1 MTGNDTTVEKNKID
15 KKSSTLL
22 LHRFIDRNR
31 MNLAILLSF
40 VLQLIIVIFWYTPD
54 IKFDR
59 LERLI
64 DEVAFVDNVNIIEPT
79 PVESESDD
87 GELELT
93 DKKQKPIEKKEDPR
107 ISGAQDATFAGATS
121 PIDLKPGEK
130 PLYTEDARSAGIT
143 GTVTLEVII
152 AETGEVLRVRSVGK
166 KLGFGLEESAIK
178 TYKKKK
184 FSPSILNGKAITVK
198 VLVPIR
204 FTLN

>member
-1 MTGNDTTVEKNKID
+1 MTSNDVTVEKPELD
-15 KKSSTLL
+15 KKPFSFL

-31 MNLAILLSF
+31 MNLAVLLSF
-40 VLQLIIVIFWYTPD
+40 ILQLIVVIFWYTPD
-54 IKFDR
+54 IQFNR

-64 DEVAFVDNVNIIEPT
+64 DEVAFVDNVSIVETT
-79 PVESESDD
+79 PVESEADD

-93 DKKQKPIEKKEDPR
+93 DKKQVPVEKKDDPR

-143 GTVTLEVII
+143 GTITLEVII

-178 TYKKKK
+178 TYKRKK